1 MRKGF
6 WIFLSIVIIT
16 SAGIGGIRSRE
27 SRQSH
32 AISGQ
37 QIDQSFGE
45 ASELIKQHYVSDVD
59 TEALTRNALNTALHT
74 LDPHSNYFTRHDF
87 QQLEE
92 DQSSRFYGIGVSIN
106 KRNGRVYVLTET
118 QGAPAEK
125 AGLRY
130 GDEIVAIDGEDATNW
145 DGTQVQDHVRGDRG
159 KPVSIT
165 VNRAG
170 EKKPLTI
177 KIVRDA
183 VPYPSVRGVLMVRPG
198 VGYIAL
204 IGGFNQSTE
213 DELSGAID
221 QLRAQGMRQM
231 LILDLRNNPGGLL
244 NEAVAVSQKFL
255 AKGQNI
261 VSMRGR
267 NFAETVHQ
275 SENATPDDIPLVV
288 LINRGSASASEIV
301 AGAIQDHDRGLIVGE
316 TSFGK
321 GLVQTIFHPPY
332 GTGLLLTTAK
342 YYTPSGRSI
351 QRDYSIG
358 SYYGYFR
365 SSRADDKAAD
375 ATPEG
380 SRQVVRTD
388 SGRTVYGGGGITPDV
403 EVKAPEGDEV
413 RARIFNSTFEFAR
426 QICAG
431 QVKAFENYKIAK
443 TKYGYSLRGDEYP
456 VTDALIEAYREFI
469 SKNDQ
474 FKITEKHLIDNLPY
488 IQNRIRE
495 EVITAA
501 YGLEAGIQI
510 QLQVDPQLLKALES
524 YPQAKQLADN
534 VYLAKSGKR

>member
-6 WIFLSIVIIT
+6 WLFLLIVILT
-16 SAGIGGIRSRE
+16 SAVIGGIRSRE
-27 SRQSH
+27 SRQPH
-32 AISGQ
+32 AVSGQ

-45 ASELIKQHYVSDVD
+45 ATEFIKQHYVSEVD

-92 DQSSRFYGIGVSIN
+92 DQSSKFYGIGVSIN
-106 KRNGRVYVLTET
+106 RRNGHVYILTET

-130 GDEIVAIDGEDATNW
+130 GDEIIAINGEDASNW
-145 DGTQVQDHVRGDRG
+145 DGNQVQDKVRGDRG

-170 EKKPLTI
+170 EKKPVTI

-198 VGYIAL
+198 IGYIAL
-204 IGGFNQSTE
+204 VGGFNQSTE
-213 DELSGAID
+213 DELGEAID
-221 QLRAQGMRQM
+221 ALRTQGMRQM
-231 LILDLRNNPGGLL
+231 LVLDLRNNPGGLL

-255 AKGQNI
+255 AKGLNI

-275 SENATPDDIPLVV
+275 SENPTPDEIPLVV

-316 TSFGK
+316 NSFGK

-351 QRDYSIG
+351 QRDYSVG
-358 SYYGYFR
+358 SYYSYFQTLR
-365 SSRADDKAAD
+365 GGSSS
-375 ATPEG
+375 TEEIPES

-403 EVKAPEGDEV
+403 EVKSPEADEV
-413 RARIFNSTFEFAR
+413 RNRIFNSTFEFAR
-426 QICAG
+426 QLCAG
-431 QVKAFENYKIAK
+431 QVKGFEGYKIAK
-443 TKYGYSLRGDEYP
+443 TRYGYSLRGDEYP
-456 VTDALIEAYREFI
+456 VTDPLIEAYRDFI
-469 SKNDQ
+469 SKNDK
-474 FKITEKHLIDNLPY
+474 FKISEKHLVDNLSY
-488 IQNRIRE
+488 IQNRIRD

-510 QLQVDPQLLKALES
+510 QLQADPQLLKALES

-534 VYLAKSGKR
+534 VYMAKKR